1 MELPGAEW
9 FDTPQGFDYPA
20 GLAGQ
25 ASQRR
30 PVRVTFDAD
39 WQDDSY
45 VECRGRILLDS
56 QNPRIILDIG
66 DQGPDKPSAQMIFSL
81 ENSRANMG
89 IEVLGNPAYKE
100 IQNVREKRPRLCNGW
115 NQTEFWV
122 VEMLSPPL
130 RTGKSWELEEKFR
143 QPWDKLYE
151 EAMKDKVRIM
161 ICKEY
166 NPGHKLR
173 REIHSWYAVLQ
184 SKGETFWA
192 YKNAEPSRLADNS
205 EGRYPELTWLWDKE
219 RKSYTKIIPKEPF
232 FSTNEERKWRL
243 IEGMRAERATQYQ
256 AITSIFS
263 TERRHSFWFDE
274 EQKAGE
280 RLIHV
285 KIGADVVKEG
295 FLIPEISPP
304 VEAEFA
310 FVDTES
316 IAETKKTDLKYT
328 GVVVHR
334 KTRADFVLRSK
345 LPEVDF
351 AMNPDRVSIV
361 VVIKPNL
368 QAVDRQIDALQRAH
382 TDRVWGDME
391 GHAREGY
398 SLHKTILAHGQELNP
413 NSDDYFELDI
423 YKLSNVEQDQ
433 KEHRLR
439 YILDK
444 FPLDEKQRKAFN
456 RSVRQIVAGIH
467 LIQGPP
473 GTGKTHTALVIIL
486 AFACLGIR
494 VLIAAGS
501 NKGVDNLAAAV
512 VKAVKKDAFISSW
525 CGKVI
530 RFRSPAYQL
539 SAMQEKGKGPF
550 KKPSEDEMELL
561 RVQMEQLVLARAES
575 EPERE
580 TTDKEVE
587 TRQKF
592 LSLLQADR
600 DKGLSIS
607 QTKELKNCLERLS
620 REELQRAKIV
630 ATTLNNASQDIL
642 RIPGVFEPQVLVC
655 DESGQC
661 LEGDHMIAMTMPS
674 IKVVILLSD
683 PKQLPPTVISENLDN
698 ENALFL
704 KRSLMDRLYTAG
716 YPLTTLQTNYRNHP
730 DILDLYNKQVYSG
743 KLKAASGNAAAERV
757 GNTWDEF
764 TGSRHYFHKQGL
776 KGHRRVFISV
786 NGLAHHS
793 GNSLSWQN
801 PAQAHV
807 AIQLLTELYLFR
819 STRGEQITPEDV
831 MIICPYKDQKHLVD
845 ELLQDENLRCR
856 DNLTVDACQGSEANI
871 VIFLM
876 TKPSDSDGKSAGFV
890 ADSQRLNV
898 ALSRARKV
906 LIIVGNLSIWN
917 KGAIARL
924 SQVKGTRFLVS
935 LLRDVSE
942 KGDTLTWCDRRTVT
956 EIDQPANFHNYD
968 YGPHDGDRRKLR
980 TSTAQQ
986 PAAPQQ
992 TVGRRQQQRQQRQRQ
1007 QQSVRQQP
1015 QPQLQQQGPLQQS
1028 AESQEQETEGFPDVS
1043 PPGSPTLPRVNLPW
1057 SEPAYRPPTD
1067 EERAQWLTET
1077 QRDADRHRE
1086 RSPTRDSAF
1095 SVADY
1100 RDRTPDVRSSLD
1112 HRLVD
1117 AGSLSTYELRR
1128 RVLQE
1133 RANRSLY
1140 LIELYQMELDS
1151 REAEWR
1157 RSPGD
1162 EERRG

>member
-9 FDTPQGFDYPA
+9 FDTPRGFDYPA

-122 VEMLSPPL
+122 VEMLSPPF

-143 QPWDKLYE
+143 QPWDELYE
-151 EAMKDKVRIM
+151 RAMKDRVRIV

-166 NPGHKLR
+166 NPEHKLR

-444 FPLDEKQRKAFN
+444 FPLDKTQRKAFN
-456 RSVRQIVAGIH
+456 RSVRQIVAGIY

-486 AFACLGIR
+486 AFACRGIR

-501 NKGVDNLAAAV
+501 NKGVDNLAAAI

-561 RVQMEQLVLARAES
+561 RVQMEQLVLTRAES

-580 TTDKEVE
+580 TTAKEVE

-592 LSLLQADR
+592 LNLLQADR
-600 DKGLSIS
+600 DQGLSRL
-607 QTKELKNCLERLS
+607 QTKELKNCLEQLL

-642 RIPGVFEPQVLVC
+642 QIPGVFEPQVLVC

-661 LEGDHMIAMTMPS
+661 LEGDYMIAMTMPL
-674 IKVVILLSD
+674 IKVVILLGD
-683 PKQLPPTVISENLDN
+683 LKQLPPTVISENLNN
-698 ENALFL
+698 ENAFFL

-716 YPLTTLQTNYRNHP
+716 
-730 DILDLYNKQVYSG
+730 G
-743 KLKAASGNAAAERV
+743 KLNVASGNAAVERV

-764 TGSRHYFHKQGL
+764 TGSRHYFYKQGL
-776 KGHRRVFISV
+776 EGHRRVFISV

-793 GNSLSWQN
+793 
-801 PAQAHV
+801 
-807 AIQLLTELYLFR
+807 
-819 STRGEQITPEDV
+819 
-831 MIICPYKDQKHLVD
+831 
-845 ELLQDENLRCR
+845 DENLRCR

-871 VIFLM
+871 VIFLI

-906 LIIVGNLSIWN
+906 LIIVGNLGIWN

-924 SQVKGTRFLVS
+924 SQDKGTRFLVS

-956 EIDQPANFHNYD
+956 EIDQPANFHNYG

-1028 AESQEQETEGFPDVS
+1028 AESQQQETEGFPDVS

-1086 RSPTRDSAF
+1086 RSPTHDSAF

-1100 RDRTPDVRSSLD
+1100 RDRTPDVRSNLD

-1151 REAEWR
+1151 REAEGR